1 MIFWKKKSEKSVQ
14 FFAVKITLNS
24 EFSKLWQLIIIYIY
38 FSCQRFT
45 HSRLNAQDENHI
57 EARTLWMCQ
66 PNILVPYTKL
76 WMIARD
82 ETLIETW
89 TLWTGQPNILVPYL
103 NYDWLLEMKVTLKH
117 EHYLWIG
124 QPNILVPYLNYDW
137 MLEMKVTLKHELYK

>member
-14 FFAVKITLNS
+14 FFAVKINLG
-24 EFSKLWQLIIIYIY
+24 
-38 FSCQRFT
+38 
-45 HSRLNAQDENHI
+45 LNAQDENHI
-57 EARTLWMCQ
+57 EAWTLWMCQ

-103 NYDWLLEMKVTLKH
+103 NYDW
-117 EHYLWIG
+117 
-124 QPNILVPYLNYDW
+124 